1 MKEKPGEERKGI
13 EQKRNWFLFY
23 DSSLMI
29 VFVSI
34 LELDSPELEIKKYY
48 SEFLNLKYL
57 AVNL

>member
-13 EQKRNWFLFY
+13 QQKRNWFLFY

-34 LELDSPELEIKKYY
+34 LELDSPGLEIKKY
-48 SEFLNLKYL
+48 SEFLNLKDL